1 MTREVHLYKDK
12 ISKLKL
18 NDCPEKKP
26 FSTKHQFL
34 NGAPMFNGIS
44 SVSIISLVLNQC
56 SASND
61 CCTWPGV
68 ACDNIT
74 GLGTRVLKMSN
85 DYFSGNIPES
95 LGNCS
100 PLQHLSIN
108 GNSLSGRLPKSIFQ
122 LQNLKELYMQYNKL
136 SGPLNSEVGNLSN
149 LVKLDIPK
157 NEFSGILPDI
167 FHSLTRLDDFSA
179 GWNKFTG
186 QLPATLVNSPS
197 LQMLRLTKNSSSCSI
212 IH

>member
-1 MTREVHLYKDK
+1 
-12 ISKLKL
+12 
-18 NDCPEKKP
+18 
-26 FSTKHQFL
+26 
-34 NGAPMFNGIS
+34 
-44 SVSIISLVLNQC
+44 
-56 SASND
+56 
-61 CCTWPGV
+61 
-68 ACDNIT
+68 
-74 GLGTRVLKMSN
+74 
-85 DYFSGNIPES
+85 
-95 LGNCS
+95 
-100 PLQHLSIN
+100 
-108 GNSLSGRLPKSIFQ
+108 
-122 LQNLKELYMQYNKL
+122 MQYNKL
-136 SGPLNSEVGNLSN
+136 SGPLISEVGNLSN